1 MKITDLLTLDTVE
14 LDAKA
19 KDKTDIIKQAVQLIG
34 KSGAIADLD
43 TYEKGIFKRE
53 EQSSTGVGEGI
64 AIPHCKSEVV
74 KKPQLAA
81 MVIKDGVDFASL
93 DGEKVQL
100 LFIIAAPVS
109 KDNVH
114 LDVLARLSTMLMQ
127 EDFKKNL
134 LAAKTKEE
142 FLKVIDAAETEKK
155 EEEKVA
161 AGPKYPRILAATA
174 CPTGIAHTY
183 MAKEA
188 LEKAAKE
195 MNITI
200 KVETNGSSG
209 QKNALTADEIEHC
222 ETIIVAADAFVEME
236 RFTGKRVIQCST
248 SKVIHNPKT
257 MLNAALGPS
266 VPIYNPGKPKTTV
279 EGATGDQFIKS
290 KNQSGKAH
298 TFYRHLMSG
307 ISHMIPFVVAG
318 GILLAIAY
326 LIDTACH
333 VDPGALDPSTGEPIF
348 GNSSIGA
355 KIFHM
360 LGGEIVLGLMFPIVG
375 GFIAYSIAGRPGIVS
390 GFAGGFA
397 ATFGKFSLLYFL
409 SLGGVVSETVGTLM
423 AKNSAGF
430 IGAIVGGFLAGFY
443 VNQMK
448 KWFEKMPRSLQ
459 GVKDMII
466 VPLLSVLMIG
476 VSMFIVNIPFA
487 YLNWGIALGVSNLAD
502 DKFKY
507 LLALIAGLVSALM
520 AIDMGGPINKATHYA
535 VLGVLLSDMGN
546 ETKQTLLAAN
556 IVGIMVPPV
565 CIALCTWLF
574 PQKFGKGDRQAS
586 PANLIM
592 GFCGISE
599 GAIPY
604 VVRDPIRVIGTTVTA
619 SFIGG
624 AICGLLGGVALAP
637 EGGMISYAVM
647 GAKCWKAI
655 VSALIACVFGAFML
669 GALKRKVPSEY
680 AALGKWK
687 GIPIGPGVGRKI
699 IKEGVEK

>member
-1 MKITDLLTLDTVE
+1 MKITDLLSLNTIE
-14 LDAKA
+14 LDAHA
-19 KDKTDIIKQAVQLIG
+19 KDKTDVIKQAVALIG
-34 KSGAIADLD
+34 KSGAIKDLKVF
-43 TYEKGIFKRE
+43 EEGIFKRE
-53 EQSSTGVGEGI
+53 QQSSTGVGEGI

-74 KKPQLAA
+74 KEPKLAA
-81 MVIKDGVDFASL
+81 MVFKQGVDFDSL
-93 DGEKVQL
+93 DGEKVNL

-134 LAAKTKEE
+134 LACTSKED
-142 FLKVIDAAETEKK
+142 FLKVINNAEAEKK

-195 MNITI
+195 LNVTI
-200 KVETNGSSG
+200 KVETNGSAG
-209 QKNALTADEIEHC
+209 TKNALTQEEIDHA

-236 RFTGKRVIQCST
+236 RFNGKRVIQCST
-248 SKVIHNPKT
+248 SKVIHNPKA

-266 VPIYNPGKPKTTV
+266 VPIYNQNKPKSMV
-279 EGATGDQFIKS
+279 ENASGDQFIKS
-290 KNQSGKAH
+290 KNQSGRMH

-326 LIDTACH
+326 LIDTASG
-333 VDPGALDPSTGEPIF
+333 VAPGPDF
-348 GNSSIGA
+348 GNHTIGA
-355 KIFHM
+355 QVFHL
-360 LGGEIVLGLMFPIVG
+360 LGAEIALGLMFPIVG
-375 GFIAYSIAGRPGIVS
+375 GFIAYSISGRPGIVS
-390 GFAGGFA
+390 GFVGAFS
-397 ATFGKFSLLYFL
+397 ATVGRFSILYFL
-409 SLGGVVSETVGTLM
+409 AIGVPAIQDKWPDLAGLL
-423 AKNSAGF
+423 ADNSAGF
-430 IGAIVGGFLAGFY
+430 IGAVIAGFLAGWY
-443 VNQMK
+443 VNLMK
-448 KWFEKMPRSLQ
+448 KWFENIPRVLQ
-459 GVKDMII
+459 GVRDMII
-466 VPLLSVLMIG
+466 VPLLSVIMIG
-476 VSMFIVNIPFA
+476 ASMLIINVPFEFLNI
-487 YLNWGIALGVSNLAD
+487 GIEAGIEQ
-502 DKFKY
+502 
-507 LLALIAGLVSALM
+507 LALKASYMVIVLGGIVSALM

-535 VLGVLLSDMGN
+535 VLAILTMDMQN
-546 ETKQTLLAAN
+546 ITAQQLMAAN

-565 CIALCTWLF
+565 MIALATWLF

-604 VVRDPIRVIGTTVTA
+604 VVRDPARVIGTSVTA

-624 AICGLLGGVALAP
+624 CLSVLFGGVAIAP
-637 EGGMISYAVM
+637 EGGIISYAVM
-647 GAKCWKAI
+647 GANCWKAMI
-655 VSALIACVFGAFML
+655 ATVIACVFGAVML
-669 GALKRKVPSEY
+669 GALKKKVPSEY
-680 AALGKWK
+680 AQLGKWK
-687 GIPIGPGVGRKI
+687 GIPIGPGVGKKI
-699 IKEGVEK
+699 IKEGVDLKK

>member
-1 MKITDLLTLDTVE
+1 MKITDLLSLKTIE

-34 KSGAIADLD
+34 KSGSISDLD
-43 TYEKGIFKRE
+43 TYEKGILKRE
-53 EQSSTGVGEGI
+53 QQSSTGVGEGI
-64 AIPHCKSEVV
+64 AIPHCRSTVV

-81 MVIKDGVDFASL
+81 MVIKDGVDFESL

-100 LFIIAAPVS
+100 LFMIAAPES

-114 LDVLARLSTMLMQ
+114 LDVLARLSSMLMQ

-142 FLKVIDAAETEKK
+142 FLKVIDAAEVEKK
-155 EEEKVA
+155 EAEKVA

-209 QKNALTADEIEHC
+209 TKNALTQDEIDHC
-222 ETIIVAADAFVEME
+222 DTIIVAADAFVEME

-248 SKVIHNPKT
+248 SKVIHNPKM
-257 MLNAALGPS
+257 MLDAALGPS
-266 VPIYNPGKPKTTV
+266 VPIYNPGKPKSTAV
-279 EGATGDQFIKS
+279 NASGDKFIES
-290 KNQSGKAH
+290 KNRKAWAH

-326 LIDTACH
+326 IIDSAMGFGQATDFGQHTIAAEVFH
-333 VDPGALDPSTGEPIF
+333 VLGADV
-348 GNSSIGA
+348 A
-355 KIFHM
+355 
-360 LGGEIVLGLMFPIVG
+360 LGLMFCVVG
-375 GFIAYSIAGRPGIVS
+375 GFISYSISGRPGLVS
-390 GFAGGFA
+390 GFVGGMLATKGIFSIVYIYAYAVNDTALMSQMAG
-397 ATFGKFSLLYFL
+397 
-409 SLGGVVSETVGTLM
+409 
-423 AKNSAGF
+423 NSAGF
-430 IGAIVGGFLAGFY
+430 LGAIVAGFLSGIY
-443 VNQMK
+443 VNLMK
-448 KWFEKMPRSLQ
+448 KWFDKMPKPLQ

-466 VPLLSVLMIG
+466 VPLLSVVMVG
-476 VSMFIVNIPFA
+476 ASMLVVNVPFA
-487 YLNWGIALGVSNLAD
+487 YLNIGIHMGITAMANLTYLVVLLGA
-502 DKFKY
+502 
-507 LLALIAGLVSALM
+507 IVSAFM

-535 VLGVLLSDMGN
+535 VLGILTNVLNDPAHTPADLIIPEQLM
-546 ETKQTLLAAN
+546 AAN

-565 CIALCTWLF
+565 MIALATWLF
-574 PQKFGKGDRQAS
+574 PQKFGHGDRQAS

-604 VVRDPIRVIGTTVTA
+604 VVRDPVRVIGTSVTA
-619 SFIGG
+619 SALGG
-624 AICGLLGGVALAP
+624 ALCVLMQGSAIAP

-647 GAKCWKAI
+647 GANCWRAMVAAI
-655 VSALIACVFGAFML
+655 AACVFGAFML
-669 GALKRKVPSEY
+669 GALKKKVPSEY
-680 AALGKWK
+680 AQLGKWK
-687 GIPIGPGVGRKI
+687 GIPIGPGVGKKI
-699 IKEGVEK
+699 IKEKVEK

>member
-1 MKITDLLTLDTVE
+1 MKITDLLSLNTIE
-14 LDAKA
+14 LDAKG

-34 KSGAIADLD
+34 KSGAISDLD
-43 TYEKGIFKRE
+43 AYEKGIFKRE

-142 FLKVIDAAETEKK
+142 FLKAIDAAETEKK
-155 EEEKVA
+155 EEEKAA

-209 QKNALTADEIEHC
+209 QKNALTQDEIDHC
-222 ETIIVAADAFVEME
+222 DTIIVAADAFVEME

-248 SKVIHNPKT
+248 SKVIHNPKM

-266 VPIYNPGKPKTTV
+266 VPIYNQNKPKAMAADSSGKKFV
-279 EGATGDQFIKS
+279 ES
-290 KNQSGKAH
+290 KNQSGRMH

-326 LIDTACH
+326 LIDTASGVAPG
-333 VDPGALDPSTGEPIF
+333 VDF
-348 GNSSIGA
+348 GNTTIGA
-355 KIFHM
+355 QVFHM
-360 LGGEIVLGLMFPIVG
+360 LGAQLALGLMFPVVG
-375 GFIAYSIAGRPGIVS
+375 GFIAYSISGRPGIVS
-390 GFAGGFA
+390 GFVGA
-397 ATFGKFSLLYFL
+397 FSSTVGQFSILYFL
-409 SLGGVVSETVGTLM
+409 AIGVPSISQQWPDLADLL

-430 IGAIVGGFLAGFY
+430 IGAVIAGFLSGLY
-443 VNQMK
+443 VNLMK
-448 KWFEKMPRSLQ
+448 KWFEKMPQVLQ

-466 VPLLSVLMIG
+466 VPLLSVVMIG
-476 VSMFIVNIPFA
+476 ASMLIINVPFA
-487 YLNWGIALGVSNLAD
+487 FLNIGIETGIEWLANNAQYLVILLGGI
-502 DKFKY
+502 
-507 LLALIAGLVSALM
+507 VSALM

-535 VLGVLLSDMGN
+535 VLAVLTNAIAQGADLVVPEQLM
-546 ETKQTLLAAN
+546 AAN

-565 CIALCTWLF
+565 MIALCTWLF
-574 PQKFGKGDRQAS
+574 PQKFGKGDRQPS

-604 VVRDPIRVIGTTVTA
+604 VVRDPVRVIGTSVTA

-624 AICGLLGGVALAP
+624 CLSVLFSGVAIAP

-647 GAKCWKAI
+647 GPDCWKAI
-655 VSALIACVFGAFML
+655 VAALIACVFGAFML
-669 GALKRKVPSEY
+669 GALRKKVPSEY
-680 AALGKWK
+680 SQLGKWK
-687 GIPIGPGVGRKI
+687 GIPIGPGVGKKI
-699 IKEGVEK
+699 IKEGVDQ

>member
-326 LIDTACH
+326 LIDTASGVAPG
-333 VDPGALDPSTGEPIF
+333 VDF
-348 GNSSIGA
+348 GNTTIAAQVFHLLGA
-355 KIFHM
+355 
-360 LGGEIVLGLMFPIVG
+360 EITLGLMFPIVG

-390 GFAGGFA
+390 GFVGAFS
-397 ATFGKFSLLYFL
+397 ATVGRFSILYFIAI
-409 SLGGVVSETVGTLM
+409 GTGAWPDLPELLK
-423 AKNSAGF
+423 ANSAGF
-430 IGAIVGGFLAGFY
+430 IGAIIAGFLAGLY
-443 VNQMK
+443 VNLMK
-448 KWFEKMPRSLQ
+448 KWFEKMPRVLQ

-466 VPLLSVLMIG
+466 VPLLSVIMIG
-476 VSMFIVNIPFA
+476 ASMLIVNVPFSFLNIGIEMGIEWLA
-487 YLNWGIALGVSNLAD
+487 NNAQYLVILLGA
-502 DKFKY
+502 
-507 LLALIAGLVSALM
+507 IVSALM

-535 VLGVLLSDMGN
+535 VLAVLTSDMQSVVAQ
-546 ETKQTLLAAN
+546 ELMAAN

-565 CIALCTWLF
+565 MIALCTWLF

-604 VVRDPIRVIGTTVTA
+604 VVRDPIRVIGTSVTA
-619 SFIGG
+619 SAIGG
-624 AICGLLGGVALAP
+624 ALSVLFGGVAIAP

-647 GAKCWKAI
+647 GANCWKAMVAAI
-655 VSALIACVFGAFML
+655 IACVFGAFML
-669 GALKRKVPSEY
+669 GALRKKVPSEY
-680 AALGKWK
+680 AQLGKWK
-687 GIPIGPGVGRKI
+687 GIPIGNGVGRKI